1 MSRLSIVQRV
11 AGFYSGDPSGE
22 HELPGE
28 MGDDPQEILQIDN
41 LTREVKRLHKY
52 MRQKG
57 LDATA
62 QRDIRNLSREFV
74 PHGAPR
80 ALQQSLEL
88 LALQEIQ
95 HRHLL
100 DVLSRV

>member
-1 MSRLSIVQRV
+1 MSRANLIQRV
-11 AGFYSGDPSGE
+11 AGFYPGDSSGE

-52 MRQKG
+52 MRQRG

-74 PHGAPR
+74 PPGAPK
-80 ALQQSLEL
+80 ALHQSLEL